1 MKKDILTAKIIKKHL
16 QQIVRREFFDIV
28 IALPIW
34 GLIAASVA
42 YLGYGFLKNRF
53 GLGETGAL
61 IVSLI
66 PAILVVAILI
76 FKFFTALYKALL
88 IHFGLYTVILDKV
101 TGCGYEEGARTFDTF
116 FFHNTRSEREDVIYF
131 SSYGRYVVK
140 DYDYIPDNFEREHVT
155 FRRAASGDLIYLVMI
170 DNNKEK
176 IITIY
181 HTETYDL
188 EDGIKIQDN
197 GVKVNND

>member
-34 GLIAASVA
+34 GLLAASVA

-61 IVSLI
+61 IVALI
-66 PAILVVAILI
+66 PAIIEAAILI
-76 FKFFTALYKALL
+76 FKFFTALHKALL
-88 IHFGLYTVILDKV
+88 IHFDLYTVILDKV

-116 FFHNTRSEREDVIYF
+116 FFHNLYPVWSFCSKSDLSKARPQGPALLGH
-131 SSYGRYVVK
+131 YGK
-140 DYDYIPDNFEREHVT
+140 TTLQNKL
-155 FRRAASGDLIYLVMI
+155 SG
-170 DNNKEK
+170 NSC
-176 IITIY
+176 
-181 HTETYDL
+181 
-188 EDGIKIQDN
+188 
-197 GVKVNND
+197 